1 MEPVKPRTPRLRRHQ
16 RGIVVLIAL
25 IVMVA
30 LSLAA
35 VGLMRS
41 VDTTS
46 MIAGNIAF
54 RQSAQSISASAIEK
68 ALYDMLPPPSGSGTI
83 NVVNH
88 DPNKN
93 YYAFWQNSDDA
104 FGVPAALRG
113 NLGAY
118 PGTFQVL
125 RDGVGNTARYVI
137 ERMCADATSLGLP
150 AAADRCEMIPP
161 KQNFGRTTNTPV
173 GIALPRIP
181 YYRLTVR
188 VDGPGNSVTYAQTMI
203 LQ

>member
-1 MEPVKPRTPRLRRHQ
+1 MEPVKRRTPGLHRRE

-30 LSLAA
+30 MSLAA

-46 MIAGNIAF
+46 MIVGNVAF

-68 ALYDMLPPPSGSGTI
+68 ALYDMLPPSGTI

-104 FGVPAALRG
+104 FGVPAVLRG

-125 RDGVGNTARYVI
+125 RDGVGNSARYVI
-137 ERMCADATSLGLP
+137 ERMCTDATSLGLP

-188 VDGPGNSVTYAQTMI
+188 VDGPGKSVTYAQTMI